1 MLNLEA
7 IWRTEVSERP
17 FSFFVVENILS
28 AADLA
33 AVKNDFP
40 SIDRPGL
47 FPIQDV
53 TYGPAFKRLVSEI
66 RSRDF
71 TYVMGK
77 KFRINLT
84 QKPLLMTVRGQSRL
98 SDGRIHTDSKSRIIS
113 CAIYLNDE
121 WHNTAGKLL
130 ILRNRSD
137 YTRALAEIP
146 PDGGTLVAI
155 RRSNRSWH
163 GYLPY
168 KGERRCLAFNWMWS
182 KKTREVERARNRL
195 SAHLKNVSGQM
206 HF

>member
-1 MLNLEA
+1 MLDLEA

-17 FSFFVVENILS
+17 FSFFVVENILNP
-28 AADLA
+28 ADLA

-40 SIDRPGL
+40 RIDRPGL
-47 FPIQDV
+47 FPLQDV

-66 RSRDF
+66 RSRGF

-121 WHNTAGKLL
+121 WHLSL
-130 ILRNRSD
+130 IH
-137 YTRALAEIP
+137 I
-146 PDGGTLVAI
+146 
-155 RRSNRSWH
+155 
-163 GYLPY
+163 
-168 KGERRCLAFNWMWS
+168 
-182 KKTREVERARNRL
+182 
-195 SAHLKNVSGQM
+195 
-206 HF
+206 